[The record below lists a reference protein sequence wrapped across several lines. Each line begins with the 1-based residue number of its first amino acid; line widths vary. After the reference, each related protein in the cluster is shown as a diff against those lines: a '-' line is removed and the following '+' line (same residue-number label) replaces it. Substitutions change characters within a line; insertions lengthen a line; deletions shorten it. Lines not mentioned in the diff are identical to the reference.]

1 VIILTPNAIKEVKRL
16 MQQQQKPDLAL
27 RLNVKGG
34 GCAGMEYVL
43 DFDTE
48 KKEWDEQFQIDGI
61 RVLVDAKSMLYLDG
75 VTVDYSYDLA
85 NGGFKFTNPNA
96 KSSCGCGTSFAV

>member
-1 VIILTPNAIKEVKRL
+1 MITLTENAIKEVRRL

-27 RLNVKGG
+27 RLSVKGG
-34 GCAGMEYVL
+34 GCAGMEYL
-43 DFDTE
+43 LNFDTD

-61 RVLVDAKSMLYLDG
+61 QVLVDAKSMLYLDG
-75 VTVDYSYDLA
+75 VTVDYSYDLT
-85 NGGFKFTNPNA
+85 NGGFRFTNPNA

>member
-1 VIILTPNAIKEVKRL
+1 
-16 MQQQQKPDLAL
+16 
-27 RLNVKGG
+27 
-34 GCAGMEYVL
+34 MEYL
-43 DFDTE
+43 LNFDTE
-48 KKEWDEQFQIDGI
+48 KKEWDEQFQINGI